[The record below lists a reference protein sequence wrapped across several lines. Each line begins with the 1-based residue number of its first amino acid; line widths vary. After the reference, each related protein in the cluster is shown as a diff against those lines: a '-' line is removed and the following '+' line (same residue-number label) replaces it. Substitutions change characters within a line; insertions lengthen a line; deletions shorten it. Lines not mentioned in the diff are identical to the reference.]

1 MLRHIVIFR
10 FKPEIIEADRQ
21 AFLEMLRGLPEKIA
35 EIKSFEAGF
44 DVVRAPR
51 SFDLALVTSFDDLAA
66 LERYAKHEHHLPVVE
81 RAKVICAQVAAVDY
95 EF

>member
-1 MLRHIVIFR
+1 MIRHIVIFK
-10 FKPEIIEADRQ
+10 FKTEVPAGDRQ
-21 AFLEMLRGLPEKIA
+21 AFLEMLRGLPEQIA

-44 DVVRAPR
+44 DVVRAAR

-81 RAKVICAQVAAVDY
+81 RAKVICEQIAAVDF